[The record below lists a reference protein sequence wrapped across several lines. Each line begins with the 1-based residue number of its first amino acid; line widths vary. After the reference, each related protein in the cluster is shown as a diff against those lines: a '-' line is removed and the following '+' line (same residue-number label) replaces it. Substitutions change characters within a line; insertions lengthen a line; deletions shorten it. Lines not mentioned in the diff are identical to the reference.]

1 MLVYSNMLALGTQ
14 APDFWLPDVDEKI
27 WSLADFSK
35 SPALVVAFICNHCP
49 FVHHVADGFAEFARD
64 YQDRNVA
71 VVAISASD
79 LETHSEDSPSEMR
92 KFAAARGFTFP
103 YLFDETQKSAIAY
116 QASCTPDFYLFDA
129 ERRLV
134 YRGQFDPSRPRNGL
148 PVNGSS
154 LRSALDATLKGQPVT
169 GEQTP
174 SMGCSIK
181 WKAGNEPEWAA

>member
-1 MLVYSNMLALGTQ
+1 MLPLGTQ
-14 APDFWLPDVDEKI
+14 ASDFSLSDVEGKF
-27 WSLADFSK
+27 WSLADFAK
-35 SPALVVAFICNHCP
+35 SRALVVAFICNHCP

-64 YQDRNVA
+64 YQAQDVA

-79 LETHSEDSPSEMR
+79 LETHPEDLPSEMK
-92 KFAAARGFTFP
+92 KFAMARGFTFP
-103 YLFDETQKSAIAY
+103 YLFDEAQKSAIAY
-116 QASCTPDFYLFDA
+116 EASCTPDFYVFDA

-148 PVNGSS
+148 PVTGSS

-169 GEQTP
+169 GDQTP